1 MNASERKSSLT
12 GALRMLVLAAL
23 CLGGAAAT
31 GQGTGNRDYYKA
43 NTTAETAQAL
53 RNVEQ
58 FHLDPGLRR
67 MKERNF
73 AGALQD
79 FEFILNYFPNH
90 PRALTLVSELCDL
103 NWKSAQCDPQRYFER
118 AIEINPNI
126 AQTFT
131 VYGLH
136 LQRRNNLPRAV
147 ESYGRALELNPASS
161 NAHYNLGLA
170 YFDQKRFD
178 LSNLHAQASY
188 ALGFPL
194 AGLREK
200 LTRAGQWKPLPQEEI
215 ARAITPPE
223 VPDQK
228 AK

>member
-1 MNASERKSSLT
+1 MNVAERQCRLSA
-12 GALRMLVLAAL
+12 ALRTLVLAAV
-23 CLGGAAAT
+23 CLGSGVAA
-31 GQGTGNRDYYKA
+31 GQVKSNLDYYKA
-43 NTTAETAQAL
+43 NASPESAQTL

-58 FHLDPGLRR
+58 FHLDPGVRR

-90 PRALTLVSELCDL
+90 PKVLSLVSELCDL
-103 NWKSAQCDPQRYFER
+103 TWKNAQCEPERYFER
-118 AIEINPNI
+118 AIEINPRV

-136 LQRRNNLPRAV
+136 FQRRNNLPRAV

-178 LSNLHAQASY
+178 LANLHAQASY

-194 AGLREK
+194 SGLRDK
-200 LTRAGQWKPLPQEEI
+200 LTRAGQWKPLSQEEI
-215 ARAITPPE
+215 ARAITPVDVRDE
-223 VPDQK
+223 K